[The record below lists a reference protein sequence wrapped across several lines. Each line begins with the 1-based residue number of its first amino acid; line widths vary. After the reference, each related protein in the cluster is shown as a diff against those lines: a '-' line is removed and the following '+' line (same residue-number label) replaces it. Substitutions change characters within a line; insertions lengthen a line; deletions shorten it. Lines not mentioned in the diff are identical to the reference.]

1 MRWEKKQQ
9 LQQNR
14 KRYLKSVQHKEDELM
29 RTKEERETI
38 EKAFASLVVVE
49 LIKSERRSEG

>member
-38 EKAFASLVVVE
+38 EKAFASLVVAE